1 MELTVTEVP
10 ATDGCA
16 AEGRAADGR
25 AADGRAVE
33 SAADPGTDAGP
44 ISLPALEPDWAR
56 RARADPALLADLARA
71 VGGPFHLLH
80 PATFAANLTAF
91 QVELRGA
98 GVAGQVYYG
107 KKANKSGCWLTECAR
122 AGAGVDVASAPEL
135 VHALAGGVRGADLVV
150 TGAAKVDDLLW
161 LAARHGCLIAVD
173 APDELERVIALAGRM
188 GAEPGGDGGA
198 GPSAGCEPIRVLLRV
213 LPGTDPH
220 SRFGFDPT
228 GRDTGRDSE
237 LDRALDRCVAARDRV
252 AMHGFSF
259 HLGGYAPGPRAAL
272 AAELVERCRAARER
286 GLVADSVSVGGGFA
300 VSYLA
305 REDWE
310 RFVRGRRD
318 GWFHAGRTFG
328 HFYPYHQS
336 PTGAGMLGE
345 ILRVP
350 VPGHR
355 DLAAALTATG
365 TRLLLEPGRALLDG
379 AGFSVFGVR
388 GFKRRGDHG
397 IVTVDGLSASVSEQ
411 WKNSEFL
418 PDPVL
423 WPGPGPGAGAGDV
436 TDEPVAACV
445 GGASCLEYDML
456 TWRKVPLPR
465 PPRPGDLL
473 VYPNTAGYQMDKNE
487 TEFHQLPLPARVV
500 LDERLRWRLE
510 ERA

>member
-1 MELTVTEVP
+1 
-10 ATDGCA
+10 
-16 AEGRAADGR
+16 
-25 AADGRAVE
+25 
-33 SAADPGTDAGP
+33 
-44 ISLPALEPDWAR
+44 
-56 RARADPALLADLARA
+56 
-71 VGGPFHLLH
+71 
-80 PATFAANLTAF
+80 
-91 QVELRGA
+91 
-98 GVAGQVYYG
+98 
-107 KKANKSGCWLTECAR
+107 
-122 AGAGVDVASAPEL
+122 
-135 VHALAGGVRGADLVV
+135 
-150 TGAAKVDDLLW
+150 
-161 LAARHGCLIAVD
+161 
-173 APDELERVIALAGRM
+173 
-188 GAEPGGDGGA
+188 
-198 GPSAGCEPIRVLLRV
+198 VLLRV

-220 SRFGFDPT
+220 SRFGFDP
-228 GRDTGRDSE
+228 TGRDSE

-286 GLVADSVSVGGGFA
+286 GLVADSVSIGGGFA

-305 REDWE
+305 PEDWA

-318 GWFHAGRTFG
+318 EWFHAGRTFG

-345 ILRVP
+345 VLRAP

-355 DLAAALTATG
+355 DLAAALVATG
-365 TRLLLEPGRALLDG
+365 VRLLLEPGRALLDG

-423 WPGPGPGAGAGDV
+423 WPARGAGAGDGASDV

-445 GGASCLEYDML
+445 GGSSCLEYDML
-456 TWRKVPLPR
+456 TWRKVPFRR